1 MSFMDL
7 TLCYSFLPHEDA
19 DTSLRF
25 YRDLLGFE
33 LRNDV
38 GYGGMRWL
46 TLGAPGQPDTAL
58 VLTPPAVDPGIT
70 DDERTMI
77 AEMMAKGTYASAVL
91 ATDDVD
97 GVFAR
102 LAEADVDI
110 IQEPMDQ
117 PYGVRDCAVRDP
129 AGNQLRIQQRLRR

>member
-1 MSFMDL
+1 MASMDL

-19 DTSLRF
+19 DASLRF

-70 DDERTMI
+70 DTERAMI

-91 ATDDVD
+91 ATEDVD

-102 LAEADVDI
+102 LAEADADI

-129 AGNQLRIQQRLRR
+129 AGNQLRIQQRLPR